1 MEERVRDAKSRIH
14 EVAAPDAIARSAS
27 GEVVLLDVREANE
40 WNLFRIPGAVHLPLA
55 TVAER
60 VGEAVPHDREVIVY
74 CAGGTR
80 SAVAADEMQ
89 RLGYTNVSSLAGGI
103 RAWASAGGALED

>member
-1 MEERVRDAKSRIH
+1 MEERVRDAKARIR
-14 EVAAPDAIARSAS
+14 EITAQDAIGRSTA
-27 GEVVLLDVREANE
+27 GDVVLLDVREANE

-55 TVAER
+55 TVPER
-60 VGEAVPHDREVIVY
+60 VSDAVPRDREVIVY

-89 RLGYTNVSSLAGGI
+89 QLGYTNVSSLAGGI
-103 RAWASAGGALED
+103 RAWANAGGALED